1 VTLLRRILFKDWPVK
16 LAAVGLAVVLYAG
29 VALSENTRS
38 WDGQVPID
46 VLRSPPGGAL
56 LEQPGAV
63 TQVSYRA
70 PIEAIGQVTAGSF
83 RASIDLSRV
92 VPRPDAEPVSVPV
105 ELMSV
110 DPRVRIVDYSPRS
123 VNVRVDDVVT
133 RGIPVTIETG
143 PIPDGI
149 EVGPVTVEPSRVF
162 LRGASSRIANV
173 RAAIGRVG
181 VDASGL
187 NIDQDV
193 VIDAHDESD
202 AVVPGIEIDPTSV
215 RVRADVARRLG
226 YATVPVTPELV
237 GEPRH
242 GLRIVA
248 VDVAPTT
255 VTVSGE
261 DAAVRA
267 LTTLATEPI
276 DISGLDGPWESEV
289 ELRAP
294 AEITVDGEPRVSV
307 RIAVAP
313 DAGTRTVEVGAAL
326 TGTRADR
333 TYRLEDPALSFV
345 LGGTVDALD
354 AIDASDLVADVP
366 VAGLDVGPHDVTPIL
381 ELPDG
386 LEVRRTTPERVRVT
400 VGAVDGA
407 GGPGAAEGA

>member
-1 VTLLRRILFKDWPVK
+1 VSLLRRVLFKDWPVK

-56 LEQPGAV
+56 LEQPGSV
-63 TQVSYRA
+63 TRISYRA

-83 RASIDLSRV
+83 RASVDLSRV
-92 VPRPDAEPVSVPV
+92 EPRADAEPVSVPV

-133 RGIPVTIETG
+133 RGVPVTIETG
-143 PIPDGI
+143 PIPEGI
-149 EVGPVTVEPSRVF
+149 EVGPLTVEPSRVF

-173 RAAIGRVG
+173 RAAVGRVG

-193 VIDAHDESD
+193 VIDPYDDAD

-226 YATVPVTPELV
+226 YVTLPVTPELV
-237 GEPRH
+237 GEPHH
-242 GLRIVA
+242 GLRVA
-248 VDVAPTT
+248 SVHVTPST
-255 VTVSGE
+255 VTVGGE
-261 DAAVRA
+261 DAAVRE
-267 LTTLATEPI
+267 LTTLLTEPI
-276 DISGLDGPWESEV
+276 DVNGLDATQTTQVGLRLPPEV
-289 ELRAP
+289 S
-294 AEITVDGEPRVSV
+294 VDGEPRVTVS
-307 RIAVAP
+307 IEVAP
-313 DAGTRTVEVGAAL
+313 DTGTRTVELGAAL

-333 TYRLEDPALSFV
+333 TYRLEDPALSVV
-345 LGGTVDALD
+345 LGGTVDVLD
-354 AIDASDLVADVP
+354 VLDASDLVVDVP
-366 VAGLDVGPHDVTPIL
+366 VDDLGVGPHEVAPVLD
-381 ELPDG
+381 LPDG
-386 LEVRRTTPERVRVT
+386 VEVRRVTPERVRVT
-400 VGAVDGA
+400 VAGIDGGSDGDA
-407 GGPGAAEGA
+407 GEGT